1 VVRGLYGIA
10 SLFSKNMYPL
20 VKTQGDFFLSKIILN
35 LNYSNI
41 MKITTL
47 EKSTISNSETD
58 NSQLQSTIEFLKTL
72 EVGAIQNPL
81 KPFLLEMDTEL
92 LIQVFEADKELA
104 NEIHTK
110 LKVFFPVEQLRLST
124 LIIKAFIS
132 KPNVANAIQF
142 KELLINI

>member
-1 VVRGLYGIA
+1 MI
-10 SLFSKNMYPL
+10 K
-20 VKTQGDFFLSKIILN
+20 QII
-35 LNYSNI
+35 YI
-41 MKITTL
+41 EKPTL
-47 EKSTISNSETD
+47 ENTLIVKSS
-58 NSQLQSTIEFLKTL
+58 LQSTIEFLKTL

-92 LIQVFEADKELA
+92 LIQVFESDKELA
-104 NEIHTK
+104 NEIYTK
-110 LKVFFPVEQLRLST
+110 LKVFFPIEQLRLST